1 MDEFSFIRSIK
12 PDHYR
17 QSSLIKGIDD
27 DAAVFRPSGHDVVT
41 AVDTMVEGV
50 HFTRQTM
57 EPEQIGYRVLAANI
71 SDLAAMGSTPAFYLV
86 SITIPSDWTHGE
98 LERVYDGMKKLGN
111 TYQMDLIGGDT
122 VSGSELSLTV
132 TVIGM
137 VGKGKARYRSAAE
150 AGDVLFV
157 TGTLGDS
164 RAGLEWLLNPKG
176 QASKD
181 HTYLIQRHQTPVP
194 RVSFAANLS
203 HLERLALNDV
213 SDGVANEANEMAGAS
228 NVDLYI
234 DLKALPFS
242 EPIRNVFPEDYVDWG
257 LSGGEDFELLGSVSE
272 KDWPHVLKAA
282 EQAGVTVSRIGH
294 VKTKEG
300 PEPVVRVNKSGEWER
315 LTSSGYTHMKEK
327 GD

>member
-71 SDLAAMGSTPAFYLV
+71 SDLAAMGSTPAFYMV
-86 SITIPSDWTHGE
+86 SITIPSDWTHEE
-98 LERVYDGMKKLGN
+98 LERVYEGMKRLGDS
-111 TYQMDLIGGDT
+111 YQMDLIGGDT
-122 VSGSELSLTV
+122 VSGSELSLSV

-137 VGKGKARYRSAAE
+137 VQKGKARYRSTAE

-176 QASKD
+176 QASED
-181 HTYLIQRHQTPVP
+181 HTYLVQRHQTPVP
-194 RVSFAANLS
+194 RVIFASHLS

-213 SDGVANEANEMAGAS
+213 SDGIANEAKEIAEAS
-228 NVDLYI
+228 DVDLFI

-242 EPIRNVFPEDYVDWG
+242 EPIRNVFPEHYVNWG
-257 LSGGEDFELLGSVSE
+257 LSGGEDFELLGCVPE
-272 KDWPHVLKAA
+272 KDWSQVIEAA
-282 EQAGVTVSRIGH
+282 EHAGVPVSKIGH

-300 PEPVVRVNKSGEWER
+300 PVPVVMVNKSGEWER
-315 LTSSGYTHMKEK
+315 LTSSGYTHLKEK